1 MKPTL
6 PEKSLADWEEIRSTD
21 SYLEVVT
28 LVAAEKA
35 LGQEGFVTHVTLERQ
50 VTLLRVHLLKQNKL
64 VRFAMRKS

>member
-1 MKPTL
+1 M
-6 PEKSLADWEEIRSTD
+6 
-21 SYLEVVT
+21 
-28 LVAAEKA
+28 AAEKA